1 VTYDPYIEPGSSLR
15 PLGIVVRVALLIDV
29 LLNAILI
36 PELIRQRS
44 LVQDLASDPASVSE
58 GDATSVDDTVSTLSH
73 VLLGALIIT
82 VVLFVI
88 WFYRARVNADGF
100 DDRAHRW
107 ARPWAFWG
115 WICPIANLW
124 FPYQIATD
132 ILRASDREPGSRSS
146 DRTGYPL
153 FRAWWA
159 FWLGAFVSNRLVA
172 ANDHLTDIDKIL
184 RYENLEIADSVVEI
198 IVGALAILVVG
209 KITASNDRFR
219 AAVLA
224 APWLPAPRPD
234 AG

>member
-1 VTYDPYIEPGSSLR
+1 MTYDPYIEPGSSLR

-100 DDRAHRW
+100 DDLAIGVPGEGLDDEHSSQGIVQVVFGSSSGLTT
-107 ARPWAFWG
+107 AGNLLLSEAVDPDRPVG
-115 WICPIANLW
+115 IQHQLD
-124 FPYQIATD
+124 D
-132 ILRASDREPGSRSS
+132 IRFVQQPAESAELA
-146 DRTGYPL
+146 L
-153 FRAWWA
+153 HA
-159 FWLGAFVSNRLVA
+159 GA
-172 ANDHLTDIDKIL
+172 
-184 RYENLEIADSVVEI
+184 ADSDGELDHRDGDAERTEQGDAEQPTGDEDEEQPRAEANQKTERG
-198 IVGALAILVVG
+198 GA
-209 KITASNDRFR
+209 
-219 AAVLA
+219 A
-224 APWLPAPRPD
+224 APQD
-234 AG
+234 